1 MIKASGV
8 VHLAV
13 NNYIPVCMPRETG
26 ITVIRLYV
34 YRYFGIVTYTT
45 YAYFFGKV
53 YTYSGGTRR
62 HYMYEVLLY

>member
-1 MIKASGV
+1 MLKVFGV

-13 NNYIPVCMPRETG
+13 NNYIPVCIPRETG

-53 YTYSGGTRR
+53 YF
-62 HYMYEVLLY
+62 VLGWNTSTLHV